1 MCTGDEMSK
10 RAKFALV
17 TWFGNEVS
25 ALKRAK
31 IPIDK
36 AVVKDVISVCCYF
49 LCFDIFY
56 ALIIFRVLPLK

>member
-17 TWFGNEVS
+17 TWIGNDVS

-31 IPIDK
+31 ISIDK

-56 ALIIFRVLPLK
+56 A

>member
-17 TWFGNEVS
+17 TWIGNEVS

-31 IPIDK
+31 ISIDK
-36 AVVKDVISVCCYF
+36 AVVKEVMSVCN
-49 LCFDIFY
+49 
-56 ALIIFRVLPLK
+56 

>member
-1 MCTGDEMSK
+1 MCSGDEMSK

-36 AVVKDVISVCCYF
+36 AVVKDVISVCCY
-49 LCFDIFY
+49 LYFDIFY
-56 ALIIFRVLPLK
+56 A